1 MAGAAIAPAL
11 GMISEHFNQTSK
23 ILISQ
28 IVSIHSIFIIFSA
41 FLFGFLTK
49 YLNAKNIAI
58 LGLCLYIIC
67 KMLYEMRKREK
78 IVECLG
84 VRY

>member
-1 MAGAAIAPAL
+1 MFETGKQ
-11 GMISEHFNQTSK
+11 FDKYTK
-23 ILISQ
+23 IDGDL
-28 IVSIHSIFIIFSA
+28 
-41 FLFGFLTK
+41 LF
-49 YLNAKNIAI
+49 
-58 LGLCLYIIC
+58 C